1 MIIEK
6 THKNG
11 GYLKLQFENFF
22 SEMSSADCR
31 DMLHRLI
38 NDYEMDINEVDDMFQ
53 IALVEMKSTKKKIH
67 LLNSYKIFRREYFDG
82 IV

>member
-6 THKNG
+6 IHKNG
-11 GYLKLQFENFF
+11 GYLKLQFDQFF

-38 NDYEMDINEVDDMFQ
+38 DDYGMGLSEIDNMFIVA
-53 IALVEMKSTKKKIH
+53 IAKMKSTDKKIH
-67 LLNSYKIFRREYFDG
+67 LMNSYKIFRREYLDG
-82 IV
+82 VI